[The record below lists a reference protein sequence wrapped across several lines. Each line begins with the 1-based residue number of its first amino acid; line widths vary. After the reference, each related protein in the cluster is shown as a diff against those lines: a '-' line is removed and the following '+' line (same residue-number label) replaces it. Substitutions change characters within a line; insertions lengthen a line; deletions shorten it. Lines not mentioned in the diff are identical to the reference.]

1 MNKKPYTAPT
11 VKKVELAYKS
21 AILGVCHTSPNL
33 YPAGMG
39 GAGSGWITHC
49 HSQPPGVCPG
59 STLP

>member
-33 YPAGMG
+33 YPATEHNG
-39 GAGSGWITHC
+39 GWSYACYDQNLG
-49 HSQPPGVCPG
+49 CPEG
-59 STLP
+59 AHP

>member
-33 YPAGMG
+33 YPAEEIPGS
-39 GAGSGWITHC
+39 SGWTIACYDQHV
-49 HSQPPGVCPG
+49 GCPEG
-59 STLP
+59 AHP